1 MNLVASKVVVLGIT
15 WNVFPENDTILNYLN
30 SNYKNMTT
38 FCDIFDDDSYDYI
51 KSIAIKNI
59 ENKINDE
66 LKEKFKNTTVTIED
80 YIDIQPI
87 NKKQEK
93 LNNNQIRKNKIVY
106 STVKKPL
113 NYDNE

>member
-1 MNLVASKVVVLGIT
+1 MNLITDKVIVLGIS
-15 WNVFPENDTILNYLN
+15 WGVFPNNATVLNYLN
-30 SNYKNMTT
+30 TNYKNMTT
-38 FCDIFDDDSYDYI
+38 FCDVFDNDSYDYI

-59 ENKINDE
+59 EDKINNE
-66 LKEKFKNTTVTIED
+66 LKEKFKDVMASVED